1 MELVMQLQS
10 MESLL
15 ALGSGLDLEPGT
27 KGNCL
32 VSGNECLDAE
42 EDTKPGTAG
51 EGLVPGSVGDSLMNR
66 AVGFL

>member
-32 VSGNECLDAE
+32 VSGNALMLRKTQSLELQGKAWCLDLWV
-42 EDTKPGTAG
+42 TA
-51 EGLVPGSVGDSLMNR
+51 L
-66 AVGFL
+66 